1 MVSTIHI
8 RNIGP
13 IKEVKLE
20 LKSINIFM
28 GPQSSGKSTV
38 AKIISQALWA
48 EKNFLTMGERSNFYD
63 DLGTFHNFDKSYFQS
78 KDLEIIYES
87 QWCTIKIQ
95 REEGKR
101 DPQTHYSRKKG
112 NELFHNAKIEYIPA
126 ERSFVASILN
136 IQKYSQTYNNVAAFL
151 LEWSQ
156 ARQQYQRTGKFEVSL
171 PDLKFAYRYK
181 ENGAKDL
188 ININGIDIE
197 LQSSSSGQQSLLPLM
212 LVAEEALCNIYKVQ
226 RIFSPAEISHIK
238 KNAPGLTNVIEL
250 LGELGRKSRTKSI
263 EAELQ
268 KLWKQLGY
276 RPDYG
281 KTHLIIEEPELNL
294 YPSTQRGLL
303 QQLIG
308 LLSLDCTH
316 KHTLTITTHSPFIL
330 YTLNNS
336 MLAGELEVNAI
347 PKEVR
352 EKVSPISPKDVGIW
366 LMKDGENLSLQK
378 EKNHLLSSDFFNDEF
393 MRSHE
398 ITFQLLKLRKQTH
411 AKDTE
416 DSQEKE

>member
-1 MVSTIHI
+1 MVSTVYI

-20 LKSINIFM
+20 LKRINIFM
-28 GPQSSGKSTV
+28 GPQSSGKSTA

-48 EKNFLTMGERSNFYD
+48 EKNFLTMDEEYNFYD
-63 DLGTFHNFDKSYFQS
+63 GLRTFHNFDKSYFQS

-87 QWCTIKIQ
+87 QWCIIKVQ

-101 DPQTHYSRKKG
+101 DPQTHYIPKEG

-126 ERSFVASILN
+126 ERSFVASIPN
-136 IQKYSQTYNNVAAFL
+136 IQKYSQTYNNIAAFL
-151 LEWSQ
+151 LEWSEV
-156 ARQQYQRTGKFEVSL
+156 RQQYQRTGKFEISL
-171 PDLKFAYRYK
+171 PDLKFSYRYK

-188 ININGIDIE
+188 INIDGIDIE

-238 KNAPGLTNVIEL
+238 KKAPELAHVIEL
-250 LGELGRKSRTKSI
+250 LAELGRKSRTKAI
-263 EAELQ
+263 ETELQ
-268 KLWKQLGY
+268 KLWEKLGY

-308 LLSLDCTH
+308 LLSLDGH
-316 KHTLTITTHSPFIL
+316 EHTLTITTHSPFIL

-336 MLAGELEVNAI
+336 MLAGELDANII

-352 EKVSPISPKDVGIW
+352 EKVSPTSPKDVGIW
-366 LMKDGENLSLQK
+366 LMKDGKNLSLQDDSS
-378 EKNHLLSSDFFNDEF
+378 HLLCSDFFNEEF
-393 MRSHE
+393 QISHDLM
-398 ITFQLLKLRKQTH
+398 FNLLKLRSHTH
-411 AKDTE
+411 DKGTNK
-416 DSQEKE
+416 SQEER